1 MAAGQTSAPGVGW
14 INIAIFWLEGP
25 SKDLS
30 QYIQD
35 RLRDGALFL
44 SDGANLMN
52 FAVLSIHL
60 IPVRRTVGDRCKQL
74 PKANKCQEDFG
85 QSTCER
91 SEKVY
96 GFLPQAGLHIE
107 PPIH

>member
-14 INIAIFWLEGP
+14 INIAIFCLGGP

-44 SDGANLMN
+44 SDGDNLMN
-52 FAVLSIHL
+52 LAVLSIHL
-60 IPVRRTVGDRCKQL
+60 IPVRRTVGDRCKQF
-74 PKANKCQEDFG
+74 PKANKWPRRFW
-85 QSTCER
+85 SI
-91 SEKVY
+91 Y
-96 GFLPQAGLHIE
+96 L
-107 PPIH
+107 